1 MWWEI
6 KDHLSIV
13 DNKLYIANI
22 QVSEIARRFGTPLFI
37 YNANRVAEK
46 FRFFFRAL
54 KRYIPQT
61 VRIHYSMKANNN
73 PKILEALRY
82 EGSWLDCVSPEE
94 VEYAIENGFSP
105 ERILFTGVSVST
117 EDLKKVLGLGVRVN
131 VDSISQIK
139 KISKIRK
146 DIPISL
152 RIDPGISGVGHS
164 WRTITAGK
172 EAHNVPI
179 KFSIPLDQIKNAVN
193 IAKEED
199 LKIVGIHMHVGSNWK
214 TEEEVKEFLQASRIL
229 VKQAKEVEN
238 MISDKLEFINFGGG
252 PGIRYS
258 EKESDFPIETYSKGL
273 SEILN
278 EENYDVQNVAFEPG
292 RYLVGDAGILVVKV
306 VDIKERYGDIIVG
319 VDSGF
324 NHLIRPVL
332 YGSYHEII
340 NCDNVNGNDK
350 KSVTIVG
357 NLCETGDVFAVR
369 RVIPMPKED
378 DILAIHNAGAYGY
391 VMASRYNM
399 RKLPKEVVIYKSRLT
414 IYEDVYNKRIVME
427 EII

>member
-6 KDHLSIV
+6 LDHLTVV
-13 DNKLYIANI
+13 DNKLYIANV
-22 QVSEIARRFGTPLFI
+22 QASELARRFGTPLYV
-37 YNANRVAEK
+37 YNGNRVADK
-46 FRFFFRAL
+46 FRYFYRL
-54 KRYIPQT
+54 TKRHIPQ
-61 VRIHYSMKANNN
+61 VIRIHYSMKANNN
-73 PKILEALRY
+73 PKILEVLRY
-82 EGSWLDCVSPEE
+82 EGAWLDCVSPEE
-94 VEYAIENGFSP
+94 VEFAIENGFAP
-105 ERILFTGVSVST
+105 ERILFTGVSVSND
-117 EDLKKVLGLGVRVN
+117 DLKRVLKFDVRIN

-152 RIDPGISGVGHS
+152 RIDPGIPGVGHS

-179 KFSIPLDQIKNAVN
+179 KFSIPLDQVEQAVSL
-193 IAKEED
+193 AKSEN
-199 LKIVGIHMHVGSNWK
+199 LKIVGVHMHVGSNWK
-214 TEEEVKEFLQASRIL
+214 TEEELNEFLQASRIL
-229 VKQAKEVEN
+229 IKQAKIVEGLIN
-238 MISDKLEFINFGGG
+238 DKLEFVNFGGG

-258 EKESDFPIETYSKGL
+258 EKENDFPLENYAKGIA
-273 SEILN
+273 EILK
-278 EENYDVQNVAFEPG
+278 EENYEIPNVAFEPG
-292 RYLVGDAGILVVKV
+292 RYLVGDAGILLVKV
-306 VDIKERYGDIIVG
+306 TDIKERYGEIIVG

-340 NCDNVNGNDK
+340 NCDNVNGNEK
-350 KSVTIVG
+350 KTVTIVG
-357 NLCETGDVFAVR
+357 NLCETGDVFAIR
-369 RVIPMPKED
+369 REIPMPKED

-391 VMASRYNM
+391 VMASKYNM

-414 IYEDVYNKRIVME
+414 IYEEVSNRKIIME